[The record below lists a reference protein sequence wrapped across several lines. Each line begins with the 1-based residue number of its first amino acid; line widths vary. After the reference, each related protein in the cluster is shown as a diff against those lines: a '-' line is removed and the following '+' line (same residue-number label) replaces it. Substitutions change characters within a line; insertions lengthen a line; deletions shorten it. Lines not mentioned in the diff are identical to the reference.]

1 MITGRKG
8 CTMNII
14 KLSKK
19 ISTNFRET
27 DFPVESINFPINQ
40 VCKLDDIELDDY
52 IITIAPDEE
61 YNLYRPLIRGDYVFP
76 YYCLV
81 ETLRARVIYEGN
93 SLKEIVNWAKI
104 NIDNFRNAK
113 QIFVLRPEKSNK
125 TKKDNGPHIVK

>member
-1 MITGRKG
+1 MK
-8 CTMNII
+8 II

-19 ISTNFRET
+19 SSANFREI

-52 IITIAPDEE
+52 IITIAPDNE
-61 YNLYRPLIRGDYVFP
+61 YNLYQPLIRGDYIFS

-93 SLKEIVNWAKI
+93 SLKEIVNWAKD
-104 NIDNFRNAK
+104 NVDNFRNAK
-113 QIFVLRPEKSNK
+113 QIFVLRPEKLN
-125 TKKDNGPHIVK
+125 TAKKNNGPYLVK